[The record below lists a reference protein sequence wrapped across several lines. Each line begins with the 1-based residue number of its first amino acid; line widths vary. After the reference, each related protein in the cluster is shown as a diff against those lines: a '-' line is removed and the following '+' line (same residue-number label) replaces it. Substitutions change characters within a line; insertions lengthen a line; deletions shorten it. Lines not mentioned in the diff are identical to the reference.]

1 MNEELRIIITAVTQ
15 AAQDGIRAVREELD
29 RVNESGKES
38 GVSVDDAMR
47 GMAKGVA
54 IAAAVIT
61 ALTAAM
67 VKLGQSAQ
75 NVEKGFSKLNTTF
88 LNAGSTGAQAA
99 QTYKELF
106 SFLGDHDKAVETAQ
120 SLALI
125 TNEEEKLAEWTNI
138 LQGAFAEMGDKLPVE
153 GLAEA
158 ANETIKVGQVTGVM
172 ADALT
177 WLGIS
182 EDGYNEA
189 LANTTSLQE
198 REALVRNTLNGLYGN
213 AAKIYERTNQ
223 ATIEYN
229 QSQANLNIQL
239 AEAAAYT
246 TPLLTALNE
255 LGAVLLSVFG
265 PALQTISAYLIAFI
279 QLIAEAAQWVGEF
292 FGMFNDGSQK
302 STANVAGYRA
312 AMEQYLDNLRKGF
325 KSSNEELDHQ
335 DKKLKEIKKQLMGFD
350 ELNVVSSQTITSGG
364 SDKDPGGDFT
374 IDIPTPP
381 NPADYGIG
389 LDSIDLSGFTKQ
401 IEDAHRSSGWL
412 LGVIGAIGLGI
423 AGWKLYDHVKNF
435 KDLTAGARETKN
447 VIAQLSGGL
456 DDVSRAFGEIPD
468 DYPFKEGLEKA
479 NKDLDAQQKKIDA
492 VKQKWKTMGGTVLA
506 VAGAVAVVLG
516 GIDAINNGVDWG
528 NLALMIGGV
537 AAVIGGLYLAFGKM
551 ATRIGGVIAGVAILV
566 VGLLDII
573 KNGPTV
579 QNTILIIGGAIA
591 IAVALATSG
600 ISLLVSAIVG
610 VTAAVATFIAGIL
623 LEEPAIMSV
632 KEAEEQLAAAK
643 QASQEAYISYTSAV
657 DAAEASAK
665 RLADAEAAA
674 GVTGAELF
682 AQVQAGTL
690 DYANMTAAQK
700 EVLKAYMENEQKQAD
715 LKASTEALNEAKKA
729 ETLASFENQL
739 ALAKESGH
747 YNDYKE
753 SVIKAFEEGTLSA
766 DEARDL
772 LAKSMS
778 EMSEDAQQ
786 AFMKDIPKHLKSGL
800 DPNKYET
807 AGKKIQDWFGNLKKG
822 IINIFS
828 DIGTWFAD
836 VGKKIG
842 GAISGAASK
851 AFNWILEKGAGII
864 NGFISGINV
873 AIDIINAIP
882 GVSISKLDLIQVPKL
897 ATGGIT
903 TGPTTALIGE
913 AGREAV
919 LPLENNTEWM
929 NELADRIAARNG
941 APSNIVL
948 MLDGKELGHA
958 TINSI
963 NNITRQTGSLQ
974 LVLV

>member
-1 MNEELRIIITAVTQ
+1 MNEELKIIITAVTQ

-29 RVNESGKES
+29 KVNESGKES

-54 IAAAVIT
+54 IAAAAIA

-67 VKLGQSAQ
+67 VKLGQSAHD
-75 NVEKGFSKLNTTF
+75 VEKGFSKLNTTF

-213 AAKIYERTNQ
+213 AAKIYEQTNQ
-223 ATIEYN
+223 ATIAYN

-312 AMEQYLDNLRKGF
+312 AMEDYLDSLRKGF
-325 KSSNEELDHQ
+325 KTSNDELDNQ

-350 ELNVVSSQTITSGG
+350 ELNVVSSQTTTSGG
-364 SDKDPGGDFT
+364 NYEKPSGDFNV
-374 IDIPTPP
+374 DIPTPP

-401 IEDAHRSSGWL
+401 IEDARTSSGWL

-423 AGWKLYDHVKNF
+423 AGWKLYDYVKNF
-435 KDLTAGARETKN
+435 KDLTAGARETRN
-447 VIAQLSGGL
+447 VIAQLSDGL
-456 DDVSRAFGEIPD
+456 DDVSKEFGEIPD

-506 VAGAVAVVLG
+506 VAGSVAVVLG
-516 GIDAINNGVDWG
+516 GIDAIVNGVDWG

-537 AAVIGGLYLAFGKM
+537 AAVIGGLYLAFGK
-551 ATRIGGVIAGVAILV
+551 AAAAIGGVIAGVAILV
-566 VGLLDII
+566 VGMIDII
-573 KNGPTV
+573 KNGPSV
-579 QNTILIIGGAIA
+579 QNTILLIGGAIA
-591 IAVALATSG
+591 IAVGLATGGMSVLWAAV
-600 ISLLVSAIVG
+600 IG
-610 VTAAVATFIAGIL
+610 VTAAVGAFIAGIL

-643 QASQEAYISYTSAV
+643 EASMNAYMSYTSAV
-657 DAAEASAK
+657 NAAEASAK

-690 DYANMTAAQK
+690 DYANMTAAQR
-700 EVLKAYMENEQKQAD
+700 EVLDAYMENEQKQAD

-739 ALAKESGH
+739 ALAKESGN
-747 YNDYKE
+747 YDDYKK
-753 SVIKAFEEGTLSA
+753 SVIEAFENGTLSA
-766 DEARDL
+766 EEARDL

-778 EMSEDAQQ
+778 EMSDDAQK
-786 AFMKDIPKHLKSGL
+786 AFMKDIPGSLKNGL

-807 AGKKIQDWFGNLKKG
+807 AGKKIKDWFSNLWKG
-822 IINIFS
+822 IKDTAG
-828 DIGTWFAD
+828 DIGKWFAD
-836 VGKKIG
+836 VGTKIG
-842 GAISGAASK
+842 GAISGAVSTAVGWIVEK
-851 AFNWILEKGAGII
+851 AAGLI
-864 NGFISGINV
+864 NGLAKGVNV

-882 GVSISKLDLIQVPKL
+882 GVKIAKISMIEIPKL

-929 NELADRIAARNG
+929 NELADRIAERNG

>member
-29 RVNESGKES
+29 KVNESGKES

-54 IAAAVIT
+54 IAAAAI
-61 ALTAAM
+61 AGLTAAM
-67 VKLGQSAQ
+67 VKLGQSAHD
-75 NVEKGFSKLNTTF
+75 VEKGFSKLNTTF

-198 REALVRNTLNGLYGN
+198 REALVRSTLNGLYGN
-213 AAKIYERTNQ
+213 AAKIYEQTNQ
-223 ATIEYN
+223 ATIAYN

-312 AMEQYLDNLRKGF
+312 AMEDYLASLRKGF
-325 KSSNEELDHQ
+325 KSSNDELDNQ

-350 ELNVVSSQTITSGG
+350 ELNVVSSQTTTSGG
-364 SDKDPGGDFT
+364 SDKKPGGDFS

-401 IEDAHRSSGWL
+401 IEEARTSSGWL

-423 AGWKLYDHVKNF
+423 AGWKLYDYIKNF

-447 VIAQLSGGL
+447 VIEQLSGGL

-516 GIDAINNGVDWG
+516 GIDAISNGVDWG

-537 AAVIGGLYLAFGKM
+537 AAVIGGLYLAFGKI
-551 ATRIGGVIAGVAILV
+551 ASRIGGVIAGVAILV

-579 QNTILIIGGAIA
+579 ENTILIIGGAIA

-600 ISLLVSAIVG
+600 ISLMWSAIIG
-610 VTAAVATFIAGIL
+610 VTAAVAAFVAGIL

-632 KEAEEQLAAAK
+632 KDAEEQLAAAK
-643 QASQEAYISYTSAV
+643 QASQEAYMSYTSAV

-690 DYANMTAAQK
+690 DYANMTDAQK
-700 EVLKAYMENEQKQAD
+700 EVYKAYMENEQKQAD

-729 ETLASFENQL
+729 ETLASYENQL
-739 ALAKESGH
+739 ALAKESGN
-747 YNDYKE
+747 YDDYKK
-753 SVIKAFEEGTLSA
+753 SVIEAFENGTLSA
-766 DEARDL
+766 EEARDL
-772 LAKSMS
+772 LSKSMS
-778 EMSEDAQQ
+778 EMSDDAQQ
-786 AFMKDIPKHLKSGL
+786 AFMKDIPKSLKSGL

-807 AGKKIQDWFGNLKKG
+807 TGKKIKDWFGNLKKG

-828 DIGTWFAD
+828 DIGTWFAN
-836 VGKKIG
+836 VGKAIG
-842 GAISGAASK
+842 GAISGAAGK

-929 NELADRIAARNG
+929 NLLADRIAERNG

-974 LVLV
+974 LVLA